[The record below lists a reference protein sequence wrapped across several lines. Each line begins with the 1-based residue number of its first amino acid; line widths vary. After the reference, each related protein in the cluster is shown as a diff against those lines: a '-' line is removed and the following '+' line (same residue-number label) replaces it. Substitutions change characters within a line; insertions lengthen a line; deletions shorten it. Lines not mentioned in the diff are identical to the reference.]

1 MCDAVILVRVSQA
14 VLTLFFTLT
23 LSALH
28 KAVSL
33 QAAADASIA
42 NAAGTASKNI
52 ENASSSMALTRHQQT
67 LLGLSGIGRKK
78 GLFGKP
84 GMELASEL
92 KGINDVR
99 QRPPRVQGSPIQ
111 PANSPSHALMVP
123 LHPAQ
128 SKGNRGSAGA
138 GAAESGFLWGGN
150 RSPSVMSGPATSIS
164 PSGSMAIP
172 RSYPSQ
178 V

>member
-1 MCDAVILVRVSQA
+1 MVLVRVSQA
-14 VLTLFFTLT
+14 VLVLFFTLT

-42 NAAGTASKNI
+42 NAAGTASKNV

-78 GLFGKP
+78 GIFGKP
-84 GMELASEL
+84 GMELVSEL
-92 KGINDVR
+92 KGISDVR
-99 QRPPRVQGSPIQ
+99 QRPPRVQGSPTQ

-128 SKGNRGSAGA
+128 SKGNRGAA
-138 GAAESGFLWGGN
+138 AAEPGFLWGGS

-164 PSGSMAIP
+164 PSGSMVIP

>member
-1 MCDAVILVRVSQA
+1 MILVRVSQA
-14 VLTLFFTLT
+14 VLVLFFTLT

-42 NAAGTASKNI
+42 NAAGIASKNV

-99 QRPPRVQGSPIQ
+99 QRPPRVQGSPTQ

-128 SKGNRGSAGA
+128 SKGNRGSA
-138 GAAESGFLWGGN
+138 AAESGFLWGGN

-164 PSGSMAIP
+164 PSGSMVIP

>member
-1 MCDAVILVRVSQA
+1 MILVRVSQA
-14 VLTLFFTLT
+14 VLVLFFTLT

-42 NAAGTASKNI
+42 NTAGTASKNV

-99 QRPPRVQGSPIQ
+99 QRPPRVQGSPTQ

-128 SKGNRGSAGA
+128 SKGNRGSA
-138 GAAESGFLWGGN
+138 AAESGFLWGAN

-164 PSGSMAIP
+164 PSGSMVVP